1 MRRRISAQ
9 RPLPLSPAA
18 LSAAI
23 GMPRTGF
30 ELDVSFELMAGET
43 LALMGPSGAG
53 KSSIVHALAGTER
66 LTAGRIVLGGA
77 QGLVLADAGERVH
90 VPPHARGV
98 GLLGQEPRLFP
109 HLSAARNIAFAAR
122 ARGTGKREALAE
134 ADGWLTRL
142 GLDEV
147 AAKLPA
153 ELSGGQ
159 RQRIALA
166 RALAAAPRLLLV
178 DEPFASLDVEAAA
191 DMRALLREELKRTG
205 TTAVVVSHSA
215 VDAAELAHRL
225 IVIERGRIA
234 QQGEVHAVLAAPA
247 TRFVRAVAATLP
259 TRPVRD

>member
-1 MRRRISAQ
+1 MRRRISAHHT
-9 RPLPLSPAA
+9 PVTGPAA
-18 LSAAI
+18 LSASI

-30 ELDVSFELMAGET
+30 DLSVSFELGAGET

-66 LTAGRIVLGGA
+66 LTAGRVVLGDPQIG
-77 QGLVLADAGERVH
+77 VLADAATGTH
-90 VPPHARGV
+90 LPPHARGV

-122 ARGTGKREALAE
+122 ARGATKRAA
-134 ADGWLTRL
+134 
-142 GLDEV
+142 LDEAESWLSRLTLEEV
-147 AAKLPA
+147 ANKLPA

-191 DMRALLREELKRTG
+191 DMRALLREELVRTG

-225 IVIERGRIA
+225 VIVERGRIV
-234 QQGEVHAVLAAPA
+234 QDGKVREVLAAPA

-259 TRPVRD
+259 TGLLKD

>member
-1 MRRRISAQ
+1 MKRRISAQ
-9 RPLPLSPAA
+9 RPLPQSPAA
-18 LSAAI
+18 LSAVI

-30 ELDVSFELMAGET
+30 EVDVAFELSAGET

-66 LTAGRIVLGGA
+66 LTSGRVVLGDP
-77 QGLVLADAGERVH
+77 QHGLLADAATGTH
-90 VPPHARGV
+90 LPPHARGV

-109 HLSAARNIAFAAR
+109 HLSAVRNIAFAAR
-122 ARGTGKREALAE
+122 ARGARKGEALAE
-134 ADGWLTRL
+134 AEEWLERL
-142 GLDEV
+142 GLGET
-147 AAKLPA
+147 APKLPV

-191 DMRALLREELKRTG
+191 DMRVLLREELQRTG

-225 IVIERGRIA
+225 VVIERGRIV
-234 QQGEVHAVLAAPA
+234 QQGSVRAVLAAPA
-247 TRFVRAVAATLP
+247 TRFVRAVAETLP
-259 TRPVRD
+259 TRLVRD